1 MKDFSKKIAL
11 LLLLPCVFSST
22 GRAQVPDEINLNK
35 ELVAFYPF
43 NGNDD
48 DESGNGNDLKSSGE
62 ENAFSFDRN
71 VHPIKQL
78 RLITTALRW
87 LTMKNSCRA
96 TLISQFQSGHD

>member
-48 DESGNGNDLKSSGE
+48 DESGNGNDLKSSDE
-62 ENAFSFDRN
+62 ETGMFI
-71 VHPIKQL
+71 PIKQL

-87 LTMKNSCRA
+87 LTMKNSCKA
-96 TLISQFQSGHD
+96 TQISQFQSGHD